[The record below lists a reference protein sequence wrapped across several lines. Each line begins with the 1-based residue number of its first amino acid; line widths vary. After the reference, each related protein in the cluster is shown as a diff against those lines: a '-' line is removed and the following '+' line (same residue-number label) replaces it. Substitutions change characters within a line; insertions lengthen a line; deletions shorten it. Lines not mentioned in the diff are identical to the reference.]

1 MCMAASGSTEATAIF
16 VFSLYGDHPDLHV
29 LTHSFSTRRSSDL
42 SAVCAFPDMAAAV
55 NTVIAI
61 AQSGIPVARM
71 ELLDERQ
78 MTACNAYSKL
88 DYAVAPTI
96 FFEFHGTP
104 RGVEEQAE
112 MVKALSSYHGAP
124 DFRWYASP
132 AGPTTHRS
140 APSPTWLRR

>member
-1 MCMAASGSTEATAIF
+1 
-16 VFSLYGDHPDLHV
+16 
-29 LTHSFSTRRSSDL
+29 
-42 SAVCAFPDMAAAV
+42 MAAAV

-112 MVKALSSYHGAP
+112 MVKALSSDHGAP
-124 DFRWYASP
+124 DFRRSEEHTSELQSLMRISYAVFC
-132 AGPTTHRS
+132 
-140 APSPTWLRR
+140 L